1 MRASPAARKFGPSQR
16 SPIAR
21 SIARAVHGASGVV
34 MVFRDCTVPELL
46 TAARSAGARGTRAAV
61 LSGDGVVGGEMRGE
75 EGVLGGEGRGR
86 APAVEQ
92 ELIRGCSRLPGGPV
106 GAQGLASRADPAD
119 GRG

>member
-46 TAARSAGARGTRAAV
+46 TAARSAGGRGTRAAV

-75 EGVLGGEGRGR
+75 D
-86 APAVEQ
+86 PAVEQ
-92 ELIRGCSRLPGGPV
+92 ELIRGGGRLPGAQSEHKVWPV
-106 GAQGLASRADPAD
+106 EPIQLTGAVIPAF
-119 GRG
+119 RMS